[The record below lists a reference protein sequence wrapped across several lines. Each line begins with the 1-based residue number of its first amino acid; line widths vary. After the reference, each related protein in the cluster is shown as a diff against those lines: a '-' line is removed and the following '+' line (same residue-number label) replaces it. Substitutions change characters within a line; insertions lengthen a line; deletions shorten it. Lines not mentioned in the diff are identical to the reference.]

1 MNLDEF
7 IEIFKKHN
15 RYDQFQ
21 ELNFEIVSPGEII
34 YKMTVLEKHLS
45 LPPTAHGGT
54 IAGFMDC
61 VLGLAALSEA
71 VTRGSLTSTVEFK
84 INFIRPAK
92 LHDHLIGHGKVI
104 HKGKSL
110 LISSGEIKTSSG
122 ELVAIGQG
130 TFNTYP
136 FHKKEFS
143 NEYLTSN

>member
-1 MNLDEF
+1 MNLDDF
-7 IEIFKKHN
+7 LEIFKTHN

-21 ELNFEIVSPGEII
+21 ELKFEVITPGEIN
-34 YKMTVLEKHLS
+34 YHMTVLEKHLS
-45 LPPTAHGGT
+45 LPPTAHGGS

-61 VLGLAALSEA
+61 VLGLAALTEA

-92 LHDHLIGHGKVI
+92 LHDELIGIGKVI

-110 LISSGEIKTSSG
+110 LISSGEIKTSTG

-143 NEYLTSN
+143 DAYLKTN

>member
-1 MNLDEF
+1 MELNQFLEF
-7 IEIFKKHN
+7 FKKHN
-15 RYDQFQ
+15 RYDLFHD
-21 ELNFEIVSPGEII
+21 LNFNLISPGEIT
-34 YKMTVLEKHLS
+34 YHMKVQEKDLS
-45 LPPTAHGGT
+45 LPPTAHGGS

-71 VTRGSLTSTVEFK
+71 VTRNVLTSTVEFK

-92 LHDHLIGHGKVI
+92 LGEELTGFGKVI

-122 ELVAIGQG
+122 DLVAIGQG

-136 FHKKEFS
+136 FHKKDFFHEH
-143 NEYLTSN
+143 T